1 MLTLRPELSNLD
13 ACEVRETLL
22 TWWSTTGAL
31 AHLSLFII
39 VRRAQGQVT
48 AATGACG
55 ATLGL
60 YWHQVMCLRNYRVRM
75 QTVRTEY

>member
-13 ACEVRETLL
+13 ACEVREMPL
-22 TWWSTTGAL
+22 TWRSTAGAL

-55 ATLGL
+55 LTQDVDCIVFFTLTKQSSP
-60 YWHQVMCLRNYRVRM
+60 WS
-75 QTVRTEY
+75 